1 MPTQPGTGARGQEPG
16 AEANAPSLSLWERVG
31 VRVLPAL
38 LAGAVGGYLA
48 TQRLAQTPHYPQ
60 AEVWQRELV
69 ERHGHVKGT
78 ILAQRVQTRY
88 AQLYAERP
96 RFKEATLRRHLEHHI
111 LPGLALYRTLRTE
124 HADKPA
130 VLKETA
136 RLLEAGLTA
145 QRDPLDRLKHLP
157 AAAFLRV
164 AGRLTLQRDFPAA
177 GWETEQIED
186 SPDRLAF
193 RVHHCF
199 YQEVLAAYEAPEL
212 TALFCHLD
220 NVRFTK
226 LPPGILWER
235 TQTLGHGDP
244 MCDFCWRRVAPTEVS
259 HDRDDEA

>member
-1 MPTQPGTGARGQEPG
+1 MALSQSTSETRGQGAGAREPI
-16 AEANAPSLSLWERVG
+16 LSV
-31 VRVLPAL
+31 VASL
-38 LAGAVGGYLA
+38 LAGAVGGFLA
-48 TQRLAQTPHYPQ
+48 AQRLGQPLRYPQ
-60 AEVWQRELV
+60 AQVWERELV

-96 RFKEATLRRHLEHHI
+96 RFSERALRMHLERHI
-111 LPGLALYRTLRTE
+111 LPGLALYRTLLAA
-124 HADKPA
+124 HANKPA

-136 RLLEAGLTA
+136 RLLEASLLA
-145 QRDPLDRLKHLP
+145 QRDSLDLLKVLP
-157 AAAFLRV
+157 AALFLRV
-164 AGRLTLQRDFPAA
+164 AGRLTIQRDFPAV
-177 GWETEQIED
+177 GWEIEGIED
-186 SPDRLAF
+186 SPARLAF
-193 RVHHCF
+193 NVHHCF

-226 LPPGILWER
+226 LPPGLLWER

-259 HDRDDEA
+259 HDRNDEA

>member
-1 MPTQPGTGARGQEPG
+1 METPVSTTGAREQILSVFG
-16 AEANAPSLSLWERVG
+16 SLV
-31 VRVLPAL
+31 
-38 LAGAVGGYLA
+38 AGAVGGWLV
-48 TQRLAQTPHYPQ
+48 TRRLGRSPVYPQ
-60 AEVWQRELV
+60 AQVWERELI

-96 RFKEATLRRHLEHHI
+96 RFKERALRMHLERYI
-111 LPGLALYRTLRTE
+111 LPGLALYRTLLAD
-124 HADKPA
+124 HANKPA

-136 RLLEAGLTA
+136 RLLEAGLLA
-145 QRDPLDRLKHLP
+145 ERDPLDVLKVLP
-157 AAAFLRV
+157 APLFLRV

-177 GWETEQIED
+177 GWEVEGIED

-199 YQEVLAAYEAPEL
+199 YQEVLAAYETAEL

-226 LPPGILWER
+226 LPPGLLWER

-259 HDRDDEA
+259 HDRNDEA